1 MIIPETRD
9 IIQNVFVKSKN
20 NVRKVLLK
28 DIGTMISVA
37 MV

>member
-1 MIIPETRD
+1 MA

-28 DIGTMISVA
+28 DIGTMMSVA
-37 MV
+37 MA